1 MSVALP
7 YPNMD
12 FTPLDILTAAE
23 MDKMVAN
30 DQYLANFCA
39 GLADGTNIGNGV
51 IQAFNFS
58 SEETIAGKWVDGKTI
73 YKKTVNF
80 GNLPNNSTKRVAHGI
95 AKLDRIIKVEQSVT
109 NAPWDEKGAVF
120 LSSTSVAPFNFY
132 LSNTEVVVVTKDNRS
147 QATAYFTLYYTKTS

>member
-1 MSVALP
+1 M
-7 YPNMD
+7 
-12 FTPLDILTAAE
+12 
-23 MDKMVAN
+23 
-30 DQYLANFCA
+30 
-39 GLADGTNIGNGV
+39 

-58 SEETIAGKWVDGKTI
+58 PTETVAGKWIYGKTI
-73 YKKTVNF
+73 YKKTINF

-132 LSNTEVVVVTKDNRS
+132 LSNTEVVVTTKDNRS

>member
-51 IQAFNFS
+51 IQLSKLKLKIQGGQNNVVFQPDNTGGGFTTINFPAAFNDIPFVVATPS
-58 SEETIAGKWVDGKTI
+58 TTDGQIANVK
-73 YKKTVNF
+73 
-80 GNLPNNSTKRVAHGI
+80 
-95 AKLDRIIKVEQSVT
+95 VT
-109 NAPWDEKGAVF
+109 NI
-120 LSSTSVAPFNFY
+120 
-132 LSNTEVVVVTKDNRS
+132 
-147 QATAYFTLYYTKTS
+147 TKTSFTFLARTTGSVNFNGSISWIAISPNG

>member
-51 IQAFNFS
+51 IQTSKLKLKIQSGEASATFQPDNSGGGF
-58 SEETIAGKWVDGKTI
+58 TV
-73 YKKTVNF
+73 VNF
-80 GNLPNNSTKRVAHGI
+80 PTPFAEQPTVVATPNVAHGLI
-95 AKLDRIIKVEQSVT
+95 ATVIV
-109 NAPWDEKGAVF
+109 
-120 LSSTSVAPFNFY
+120 TSV
-132 LSNTEVVVVTKDNRS
+132 SKQS
-147 QATAYFTLYYTKTS
+147 FTFLARHTKTTNSNGTIRWVAISENG